1 MTTQPSNLRVVRFI
15 LIGLLLVVLC
25 ASTALGGYYFGRRTG
40 GTNGE
45 PTAVGAGITPDSAEP
60 GNTDTPATTDQGATV
75 PPTAGVGGE
84 TSEADPATATNS
96 GQGEATST
104 ETGIA
109 QEPGVINH
117 EFLDEALAPVYQSFD
132 GDIPGDADL
141 TYGAI
146 QGALATLDDPYTT
159 FLTPEVAARV
169 REQAEGSFEGIGAYV
184 EMNEEGFL
192 EIVRPIDDQ
201 PAARAGLLPGDL
213 IIAVDGESVV
223 GKTVDEAIT
232 LVRGPR
238 GTSVTLTIAR
248 EDVAE
253 PFDVTIVRDRIEIAV
268 VESEMLPD
276 NIAYVHL
283 TTFFNR
289 NTTDQL
295 SLAVEALLAQQPR
308 ALIFDMRDN
317 GGGFLDQAI
326 SVADLFL
333 PGGVVLYERNKQGL
347 DQTFNADGGD
357 MAEAI
362 PLVVLVNAGSASAS
376 EIVAGAIQD
385 NGRAILIGETTFGK
399 GSVQQTYA
407 LSDGSEL
414 RVTVARWYTPNN
426 NSISE
431 QGIAPDIEV
440 VPSPIDLGGPEDTQL
455 QRAVQYILTG
465 Q

>member
-1 MTTQPSNLRVVRFI
+1 MTTQQSNLRAVRFI
-15 LIGLLLVVLC
+15 LIGLLLVILC
-25 ASTALGGYYFGRRTG
+25 GSTAIGGFYFGRRSL
-40 GTNGE
+40 NNNNE
-45 PTAVGAGITPDSAEP
+45 PTAVTGVTTPDTAETVGP
-60 GNTDTPATTDQGATV
+60 ADTNT
-75 PPTAGVGGE
+75 PPVV
-84 TSEADPATATNS
+84 SE
-96 GQGEATST
+96 EATSMVSSD
-104 ETGIA
+104 EA
-109 QEPGVINH
+109 QEQPATSTSPGSVQVTSVGQIGGEINH
-117 EFLDEALAPVYQSFD
+117 AFLDEALAPVYQSFD
-132 GDIPGDADL
+132 GDIPSSEDL

-146 QGALATLDDPYTT
+146 QGALEMLDDPYTT
-159 FLTPEVAARV
+159 FLTPEVAARA

-184 EMNEEGFL
+184 ELNDEGFL
-192 EIVRPIDDQ
+192 EIVRPISDQ
-201 PAARAGLLPGDL
+201 PAARAGLLPGDV
-213 IIAVDGESVV
+213 IIAVNGESIV

-238 GTSVTLTIAR
+238 GTSVTLTIGR
-248 EDVAE
+248 QGLDET
-253 PFDVTIVRDRIEIAV
+253 FDVTIVRDRIEIAV
-268 VESEMLPD
+268 VESQMLEN

-295 SLAVEALLAQQPR
+295 LLHIEELMAQNPQ
-308 ALIFDMRDN
+308 ALIFDLRDN

-333 PGGVVLYERNKQGL
+333 PGGVVLFERNRQGL

-357 MAEAI
+357 LVEEI

-399 GSVQQTYA
+399 GSVQQTYS

-426 NSISE
+426 NTIDQ

-440 VPSPIDLGGPEDTQL
+440 LPSPINLGGPEDTQL
-455 QRAVQYILTG
+455 QRAIEYILTG